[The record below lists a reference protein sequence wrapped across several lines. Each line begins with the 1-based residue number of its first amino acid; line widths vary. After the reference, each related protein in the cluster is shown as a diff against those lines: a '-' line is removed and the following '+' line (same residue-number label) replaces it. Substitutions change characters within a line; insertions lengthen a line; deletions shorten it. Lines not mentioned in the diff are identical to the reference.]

1 VRREIAAL
9 DPAVAVY
16 DIRTL
21 EQVVSMSL
29 AEERLSAL
37 LLSGFALTALLLA
50 SVGLYGVVA
59 FNVTARTREIGLRL
73 ALGATRSDVL
83 RMIVASGIRTVG
95 VGLLIGLGGGF
106 LAGRALERFLFQT
119 EAADPSVLL
128 SVAAAL
134 LGAGLCASYLPAS
147 RASRVDPATSLR
159 AE

>member
-1 VRREIAAL
+1 
-9 DPAVAVY
+9 
-16 DIRTL
+16 
-21 EQVVSMSL
+21 
-29 AEERLSAL
+29 
-37 LLSGFALTALLLA
+37 
-50 SVGLYGVVA
+50 
-59 FNVTARTREIGLRL
+59 
-73 ALGATRSDVL
+73 
-83 RMIVASGIRTVG
+83 VG